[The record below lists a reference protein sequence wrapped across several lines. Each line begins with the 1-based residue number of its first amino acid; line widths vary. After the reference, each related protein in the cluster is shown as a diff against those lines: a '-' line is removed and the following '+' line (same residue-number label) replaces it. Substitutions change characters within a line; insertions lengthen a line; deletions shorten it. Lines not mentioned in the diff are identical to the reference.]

1 MLAHLRT
8 IVPGDALVA
17 GLNAA
22 RAEVTAL
29 RAERK
34 KRKAVQVRQSLLVF
48 LKLLLSPHLGVV
60 SSGGC
65 SERGDDRAAG
75 RTQEA

>member
-22 RAEVTAL
+22 RADVAAQ
-29 RAERK
+29 RQARRQ
-34 KRKAVQVRQSLLVF
+34 KRAVQVQSISATAYEPLFRSILDMGLPISRRVASPC
-48 LKLLLSPHLGVV
+48 LSQ
-60 SSGGC
+60 C
-65 SERGDDRAAG
+65 
-75 RTQEA
+75 